1 MNKNSNK
8 EEIVQYFLDHPYYI
22 RESKAKKVSD
32 TFNIPIDLVRE
43 AYREAKEIS
52 GIVKRKKKKSAG
64 EYIGNYLDKHN
75 LELSDVKNIKI
86 YGNPDKPLLSIATK
100 NEWYKGD
107 ANFLADFTESI
118 KDYKAPSFK
127 PSVPKGADSLAVVNL
142 YDAHID
148 KICLIDETNPKGSV
162 DDNVERF
169 EDAFDK
175 LLSQTLVYSPEH
187 IIFPVGNDFFNA
199 NDSRNTTKKGT
210 PQDSNPF
217 WKQSFIKGFEC
228 IRRCI
233 DKANQYANVYVM
245 MVISNH
251 DEDKLFYLG
260 QLIKATYENS
270 PNVFVEDSTKARK
283 YFQYSNTLLSFSH
296 GDKEKNFVA
305 TLPAT
310 IMIENKKIMPEI
322 DYIHHYSGDIHHEE
336 KYMLKK
342 SQDLKGCNINFLR
355 AMSDL
360 SKWEYEQGYV
370 GIPKTAESYIF
381 KKGEG
386 LKANLQVHI

>member
-1 MNKNSNK
+1 MNKFSNK
-8 EEIVQYFLDHPYYI
+8 EEIVQYFLDHPAQI
-22 RESKAKKVSD
+22 RENKSKWVSD
-32 TFNIPIDLVRE
+32 HYKIDIGLVRE
-43 AYREAKEIS
+43 AYKEAKELS
-52 GIVKRKKKKSAG
+52 GIAKSKKKTAG
-64 EYIGNYLDKHN
+64 EYIGSYLDKHN

-100 NEWYKGD
+100 NEWYKD
-107 ANFLADFTESI
+107 QENFLSKFIESV
-118 KDYKAPSFK
+118 KDYKAPVFK
-127 PSVPKGADSLAVVNL
+127 PVTPKGADSLAILNL

-148 KICLIDETNPKGSV
+148 KLNLIDETNPKGSV
-162 DDNVERF
+162 DDNVAKF

-187 IIFPVGNDFFNA
+187 IIFPVGNDFFNS
-199 NDSRNTTKKGT
+199 NDARNTTKKGT
-210 PQDSNPF
+210 PQDTNPF

-228 IRRCI
+228 IRRCV
-233 DKANQYANVYVM
+233 DKANQFANVYVI

-260 QLIKATYENS
+260 QLLKTTYENS
-270 PNVFVEDSTKARK
+270 PNVFVDDSTKARK
-283 YFQYSNTLLSFSH
+283 YFQYGNTLLGFSH
-296 GDKEKNFVA
+296 GDKEKNFVS

-322 DYIHHYSGDIHHEE
+322 DFIHHYCGDIHHIE
-336 KYMLKK
+336 KFQVKT
-342 SQDLKGCNINFLR
+342 SQDLKGCNIKFLR
-355 AMSDL
+355 PLSDL

-370 GIPKTAESYIF
+370 GVPKTAESDIF